1 MKLKLINSSA
11 VFLAS
16 LFLVSL
22 PALSAPKCP
31 PQQADL
37 CHELQVIFDHAQ
49 RDGILAPAEIK
60 WDGEHLYF
68 DESGVIAKRGQF
80 VLDMTLFAKNSTDT
94 IRQSIHFAG
103 STPGKDYFQELVR
116 YVGRQIA
123 DADQMLATF
132 GYKVESFDL
141 DFTNVT
147 TGKLQVGLPDHLQDQ
162 YITQSKTYSSKDALA
177 EYNAHQASLIHQ
189 LASTG
194 SSIQA
199 GVGGTIKVPVKP
211 GATGGSV
218 PMTALQPAIKVPVKP
233 GSTGGSVP
241 MTALQPAIKVPVKP
255 GSTGGSVPMTALQ
268 PAIKVPVKPGSIGGS
283 VPIASLPLK
292 SSGKQD
298 GPPVTHAVA
307 PPGGKALDP
316 VHKAP
321 PASRDRNGYN
331 LNNAQVVGVAPYHH
345 QAHQMPGLL
354 VDKHKIASSKKM
366 HKPAAVSVSQ
376 AYVHHKGKDID
387 RSNIHHH
394 FITPKSG
401 SARAH
406 NERAY
411 LFDSQKKLWSCSISG
426 MGARSLKGQDANKD
440 LHGHIEL
447 MHFQRNT
454 IAHIPANHPMAKGCI
469 VAIHK

>member
-37 CHELQVIFDHAQ
+37 CHELQVILDHAQ

-80 VLDMTLFAKNSTDT
+80 VLDMTLFAKNSADT

-189 LASTG
+189 LAATG
-194 SSIQA
+194 SSTQA
-199 GVGGTIKVPVKP
+199 GVVGTIKVPVKP
-211 GATGGSV
+211 V
-218 PMTALQPAIKVPVKP
+218 
-233 GSTGGSVP
+233 
-241 MTALQPAIKVPVKP
+241 
-255 GSTGGSVPMTALQ
+255 STGGSVPMTALQ

-292 SSGKQD
+292 CSGKQD

-316 VHKAP
+316 IQKAPPLPRDRNGLNQLANTPSMPNAGNVAPPIVNAYKVPLPSKSAGKQDGHPVTHAVAPPSGRPLDPVHKAP
-321 PASRDRNGYN
+321 PASRDRN
-331 LNNAQVVGVAPYHH
+331 
-345 QAHQMPGLL
+345 
-354 VDKHKIASSKKM
+354 
-366 HKPAAVSVSQ
+366 
-376 AYVHHKGKDID
+376 
-387 RSNIHHH
+387 
-394 FITPKSG
+394 
-401 SARAH
+401 
-406 NERAY
+406 
-411 LFDSQKKLWSCSISG
+411 
-426 MGARSLKGQDANKD
+426 
-440 LHGHIEL
+440 
-447 MHFQRNT
+447 
-454 IAHIPANHPMAKGCI
+454 
-469 VAIHK
+469 